1 MTDVDRVTLE
11 IIQSS
16 LQAISDEM
24 FAAFR
29 KTAMSAI
36 IYEVLDMGTG
46 ITDARGELASSGAGI
61 PAFVGV
67 LDKAVKRIV
76 ELYPGAEDV
85 REGDIFATND
95 PFYGGVTH
103 LNDVVLAMPVF
114 ADEALVAWTANIAH
128 WNDVGGMVPGSI
140 SNEAREIFQEGLRI
154 PAVKLVEEG
163 RPSRSVMEIMR
174 CNSRLPDY
182 LEGDMWAGI
191 AAARIGERRILE
203 LIRKYGRETFVT
215 AVASFMDYG
224 EQVARRELARLPK
237 GRFTLAEEQDSGAMY
252 SVAVDIGDD
261 AFTIDLRDNPDQ
273 DTGPNNASRD
283 GSLIAAQMI
292 FMNITDAGGSANA
305 GHFRPLEVLTRAGS
319 VFDAAPPAAFATY
332 YEVEIRLYDLLW
344 RCLAP
349 HLGDRLPAGSFGS
362 VCGTFIGGP
371 HPDTGRHFTIVEPQ
385 VGGWGGSASRDGN
398 SAVFSGFHGDTF
410 NCPAEVAEARYGLYV
425 DRLALNDEEGGEG
438 EQRGGKGILLDYR
451 VRSDGC
457 FFTCAYTRHEHPP
470 WGLAGGRDGSPNYAE
485 VIRTDGSVERY
496 AVVTALEVNEGD
508 VIRIRT
514 ACGGGY
520 GDPLRRP
527 RELVLDDLR
536 NGHVTEQR
544 ARDVYGLRRRP
555 KSGSRRKRY
564 GWRRT
569 RIPLGATLIRVVR
582 GPAAASVDRRLQ
594 SVVWRPPGRG
604 RGSG

>member
-1 MTDVDRVTLE
+1 MAQTPPDRITLE

-16 LQAISDEM
+16 LQATSDEM

-67 LDKAVKRIV
+67 LDKAVKRII
-76 ELYPGAEDV
+76 ELHPDPDAFAP
-85 REGDIFATND
+85 GDIFATND

-114 ADEALVAWTANIAH
+114 ADGELVAWTANIAH

-140 SNEAREIFQEGLRI
+140 SNEAREIFQEGLRL
-154 PAVKLVEEG
+154 PAVKVVEG
-163 RPSRSVMEIMR
+163 GQPIRSVMEIMR
-174 CNSRLPDY
+174 CNSRLPDF
-182 LEGDMWAGI
+182 LEGDLWAGI
-191 AAARIGERRILE
+191 AAARVGERRILE
-203 LIRKYGRETFVT
+203 LVGKYGRETFVT
-215 AVASFMDYG
+215 SLTSFMDYG
-224 EQVARRELARLPK
+224 EQVARRQLAALPK
-237 GRFTLAEEQDSGAMY
+237 GRFTLAEEQDSGAVY
-252 SVAVDIGDD
+252 AASVEITDD
-261 AFTIDLRDNPDQ
+261 AFTIDVRDNPDQ
-273 DTGPNNASRD
+273 DPGPNNASRD

-292 FMNITDAGGSANA
+292 LLNITDAGGFANA
-305 GHFRPLEVLTRAGS
+305 GHFRPLVLLTRPGS
-319 VFDAAPPAAFATY
+319 VFDAQPPAAFATY

-362 VCGTFIGGP
+362 ICGTFIGGP

-385 VGGWGGSASRDGN
+385 LGGWGGSAHRDGN

-425 DRLALNDEEGGEG
+425 DRLALNEEPGGEG
-438 EQRGGKGILLDYR
+438 RHRGGKGILLEYR

-457 FFTCAYTRHEHPP
+457 FFTCAYTRNRHRP
-470 WGLAGGRDGSPNYAE
+470 WGLADGLDGSPNYAE
-485 VIRTDGSVERY
+485 VVRRDGPVERY

-514 ACGGGY
+514 GSGGGY
-520 GDPLRRP
+520 GDPRERP

-536 NGHVTEQR
+536 NGLLSPER
-544 ARDVYGLRRRP
+544 AGDVYGIE
-555 KSGSRRKRY
+555 GDV
-564 GWRRT
+564 G
-569 RIPLGATLIRVVR
+569 
-582 GPAAASVDRRLQ
+582 
-594 SVVWRPPGRG
+594 
-604 RGSG
+604 